1 MCREPSVTVM
11 TVRSADDDDFTGM
24 LRLNSVRPDFTQQE
38 LPAVVFRTLDL

>member
-1 MCREPSVTVM
+1 M
-11 TVRSADDDDFTGM
+11 TVRSADDDDDFTGM